1 MEASLNPNEFTP
13 NETPWQFICRNKP
26 KAAIGLSLGLAL
38 GCGIKYV
45 AAVALILAM
54 LVGGQ

>member
-1 MEASLNPNEFTP
+1 MNPNEFTP